1 MRLVHVS
8 AWSERWSAAGAARAI
23 RIAEA
28 LLLIG
33 FALVLA
39 RLVWT
44 IFQPINPIGDWY
56 GSASQSRT
64 QRTAILREFDPFSRS
79 SGPSVP
85 TVVTPLQLTLYG
97 IRLNEAAGTGS
108 AIIGTPDGEQRSYA
122 TGEEIMAGV
131 TLKSVAFDSIT
142 LSRGGVDEQLFI
154 TDAGAPSP
162 SSSAATGATTATA
175 TDDTLAGSG
184 QGGVTL
190 ADIRSGIAFTPRI
203 VAGRLTGFALG
214 PQGDGNAFRNAGF
227 RPGDVLVAA
236 DGKTLSSA
244 ADIEQMM
251 SRMERGGTISVSVE
265 RGADI
270 VPIAIT
276 VRAQ

>member
-1 MRLVHVS
+1 MRLVRVPNVS
-8 AWSERWSAAGAARAI
+8 QRWSAMSATSAL

-28 LLLIG
+28 TLLVV
-33 FALVLA
+33 FAIAIA
-39 RLVWT
+39 RLLWT
-44 IFQPINPIGDWY
+44 IFQPIDPIGDWY
-56 GSASQSRT
+56 RAGANSRT
-64 QRTAILREFDPFSRS
+64 ERTTILREFDPFSRS
-79 SGPSVP
+79 SGQAAPA
-85 TVVTPLQLTLYG
+85 VVTPLQLTLYG
-97 IRLNEAAGTGS
+97 IRLNEASGTGS

-122 TGEEIMAGV
+122 TGEEIMPGV
-131 TLKSVAFDSIT
+131 SLKSVAFDSVM

-154 TDAGAPSP
+154 TDAGAA
-162 SSSAATGATTATA
+162 SAASQSAPDASGTPA
-175 TDDTLAGSG
+175 TDDTLSGAG

-203 VAGRLTGFALG
+203 VAGKLTGFALG

-227 RPGDVLVAA
+227 RAGDILVAA
-236 DGKTLSSA
+236 DGKSLNSA
-244 ADIEQMM
+244 ADIQQMLG
-251 SRMERGGTISVSVE
+251 RMERGGTISVSVE